1 MVNRIPQKWLV
12 VALVVIG
19 ITLGG
24 CSTIP
29 PSNQSNA
36 SPPPPAATPKQ
47 QINVGDVANEIA
59 NGVGTVQKTVAGGE
73 KGPIFIFEEF
83 HTSRIGQLQ
92 IAVMLLRLHEKY
104 GLKRIG
110 LEGSIKS
117 SRPVD
122 ASWFRSM
129 GGDESKQDRED
140 V

>member
-12 VALVVIG
+12 AALVVIA
-19 ITLGG
+19 IALGG
-24 CSTIP
+24 CSNTPRSNTSSSNALPP
-29 PSNQSNA
+29 PSE
-36 SPPPPAATPKQ
+36 ATPKQ
-47 QINVGDVANEIA
+47 QINVGEVANEIT
-59 NGVGTVQKTVAGGE
+59 NGVGTVQKTVATGE

-110 LEGSIKS
+110 LEGAIKS
-117 SRPVD
+117 SRPLD

-129 GGDESKQDRED
+129 GGDE
-140 V
+140 